1 MLVIKIS
8 NENNRAI
15 IIIIMID
22 NNKNDNVPCDR
33 LEHQQAV

>member
-15 IIIIMID
+15 IMID
-22 NNKNDNVPCDR
+22 NKNDNVPCDR
-33 LEHQQAV
+33 LEHQQAI

>member
-15 IIIIMID
+15 IIIMID
-22 NNKNDNVPCDR
+22 NKNDNVPCDR
-33 LEHQQAV
+33 LEHQQAI